1 MNYVL
6 KDDYRHQTVVSEP
19 LKLATDGY
27 ESLMWVLG
35 TKPRFSARA
44 ANALRL

>member
-6 KDDYRHQTVVSEP
+6 KDAYRHQTAVSEP

-35 TKPRFSARA
+35 TKHRSAARA
-44 ANALRL
+44 ANVCHL